1 MLSENWRKLWLYKNG
16 YLGGNW
22 IFFIQLLMILLN
34 KENLSL
40 VTCNAKSISMSYDLI
55 KINGQKWTQE
65 KN

>member
-22 IFFIQLLMILLN
+22 IFFIQLLIILS
-34 KENLSL
+34 KFEL
-40 VTCNAKSISMSYDLI
+40 VTCNAKSISKSYDLI
-55 KINGQKWTQE
+55 KINAQKWTQE